1 MLREIQDLNKWR
13 NTQCSDVVKLHIF
26 KIPVLCK
33 LIYRFNAIPVEISGF
48 FFFIVVNTN
57 KTIPNFLWKSKGP
70 KRAKPFWKI
79 KIGGLT
85 NFKSHYE
92 PTVFKTM

>member
-1 MLREIQDLNKWR
+1 MLLN
-13 NTQCSDVVKLHIF
+13 SIF
-26 KIPVLCK
+26 LKYQFSANSSIDSMQFQLKSQV
-33 LIYRFNAIPVEISGF
+33 FF